1 MDKKIFFRCNY
12 GPNIFCVILL
22 AFHLFTCRNS
32 SDRIEKNSLKV
43 EKTDSCIQKPRDSTD
58 SVVKAEDLTEDPP
71 KAVPGSDAVEIA
83 SSVSHAERSPKI
95 ESKNDTAPKDSCSNS
110 SAMFESKRLRSQSPQ
125 IGHHSRSPTLE
136 RSHDLK
142 PLSDNPLRS
151 PQSSSSRSSQ
161 REKVESRAKTDHR
174 SDSKESH
181 INSCRKGAVSPSS
194 SRRTSSRESSRNRRS
209 PSHRSSSSRRANSST
224 NRSGNSDRSVIPKNK
239 DDHKSF
245 YSEKGRSPK
254 KAVAIVPP
262 RKRSP
267 VE

>member
-1 MDKKIFFRCNY
+1 MCN
-12 GPNIFCVILL
+12 FQ
-22 AFHLFTCRNS
+22 LFICRNS

-58 SVVKAEDLTEDPP
+58 SVVKPKDLAEDPP
-71 KAVPGSDAVEIA
+71 NAMPESDAVEIAKTNA

-95 ESKNDTAPKDSCSNS
+95 ESKNDTAPKDSYSNS
-110 SAMFESKRLRSQSPQ
+110 SATFESKRLRSKSPS
-125 IGHHSRSPTLE
+125 IGHHSRSPAHE

-161 REKVESRAKTDHR
+161 REKVESRTKTDHR

-181 INSCRKGAVSPSS
+181 TNSHRKASVSPSS

-209 PSHRSSSSRRANSST
+209 PSHRSSSSRYASSST
-224 NRSGNSDRSVIPKNK
+224 NRTGNSDRSVIPKNK
-239 DDHKSF
+239 DDHK
-245 YSEKGRSPK
+245 SPK